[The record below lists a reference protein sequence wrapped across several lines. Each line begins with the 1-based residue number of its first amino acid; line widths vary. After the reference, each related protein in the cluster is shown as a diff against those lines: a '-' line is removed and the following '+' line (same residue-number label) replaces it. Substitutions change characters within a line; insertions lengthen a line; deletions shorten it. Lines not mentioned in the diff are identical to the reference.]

1 MIKYGY
7 GKLIMTEY
15 REIYK
20 CRLCGEKFE
29 DGRTGRDTAYMGCA
43 VLAAKEHF
51 KPEGCAIGVHR
62 HNTHVC
68 DDGSYGFADFVGF
81 KKVDDE
87 DES

>member
-1 MIKYGY
+1 
-7 GKLIMTEY
+7 MTEY
-15 REIYK
+15 RAIYK

-29 DGRTGRDTAYMGCA
+29 DGRTGIDTAYMGCA
-43 VLAAKEHF
+43 VLVAKEHF

>member
-1 MIKYGY
+1 MS
-7 GKLIMTEY
+7 EY
-15 REIYK
+15 LAIYK
-20 CRLCGEKFE
+20 CRMCGEEFE
-29 DGRTGRDTAYMGCA
+29 DARMGRDIAYMGCA

>member
-1 MIKYGY
+1 
-7 GKLIMTEY
+7 MTEY
-15 REIYK
+15 RAIYK
-20 CRLCGEKFE
+20 CRMCGEEFE
-29 DGRTGRDTAYMGCA
+29 DARMGKDIAYMGAA
-43 VLAAKEHF
+43 VLTVKEHF